1 MIHQFR
7 CLSCGGVYPD
17 TLAAG
22 TTYHHACPPLPR
34 DRKKPLLI
42 VEREDKRDE
51 RIAHDRYGRLAGI
64 VSEGKG
70 VECLTNKALTEQ
82 PWLTKL
88 KARAEKEQ
96 ETINA

>member
-7 CLSCGGVYPD
+7 CRSCGGVYPD
-17 TLAAG
+17 TQAQG

-34 DRKKPLLI
+34 DRKHPLVT
-42 VEREDKRDE
+42 VERGGKRDE
-51 RIAHDRYGRLAGI
+51 RIAHDQYGRLAGI
-64 VSEGKG
+64 VSEGNG

-82 PWLTKL
+82 PWLTRL
-88 KARAEKEQ
+88 KDRAEKEQ